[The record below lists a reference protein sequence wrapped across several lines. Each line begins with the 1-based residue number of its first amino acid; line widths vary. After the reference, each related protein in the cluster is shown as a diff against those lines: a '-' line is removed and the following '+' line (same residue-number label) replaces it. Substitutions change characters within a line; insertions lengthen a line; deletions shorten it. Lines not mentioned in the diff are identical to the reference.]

1 MEQELL
7 IHRCE
12 TIEDFEIAMSI
23 TKDYMLW
30 LGMDLHFQNTDK
42 EFMIF
47 NSMYGKPYG
56 AYIYAS
62 IGKEI
67 VGGVGIRMLSPAICE
82 MKRLYIYKHYRGK
95 GIASL
100 LCREIISIS
109 RSLSYTKMR
118 LDTVSRLEHANA
130 LYEKIGFKDIPK
142 YYENPYLTVRY
153 MEMEI

>member
-1 MEQELL
+1 MDQELL

-82 MKRLYIYKHYRGK
+82 MKRLYIYEHYRGK
-95 GIASL
+95 GVASL

-142 YYENPYLTVRY
+142 YYENPDLTVRY